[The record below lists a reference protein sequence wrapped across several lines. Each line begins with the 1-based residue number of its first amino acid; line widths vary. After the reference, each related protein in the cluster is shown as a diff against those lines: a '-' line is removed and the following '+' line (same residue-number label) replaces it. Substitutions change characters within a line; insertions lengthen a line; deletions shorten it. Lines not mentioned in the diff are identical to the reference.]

1 MDNTPDFIWFIFA
14 YWFIGLVSLL
24 LPPFKS
30 QILRQDLSIAL
41 LEWSGQISKA
51 KRIAY
56 SFTVVMTASLIWPL
70 LVANHWL
77 LVANYW
83 LRNK

>member
-1 MDNTPDFIWFIFA
+1 MDNMPDFIWFIFA

-24 LPPFKS
+24 LPPFKN
-30 QILRQDLSIAL
+30 QIWREDFYIAV
-41 LEWSGQISKA
+41 LETSGQISKA